1 MRVFIDAD
9 YAVGD
14 MVYLKTDPEQLIF
27 IVTGYL
33 VRSGYLLYELTQG
46 LTTMLATDIE
56 ISPEKNVINL

>member
-1 MRVFIDAD
+1 MRLFIDVE

-14 MVYLKTDPEQLIF
+14 MVYLKTDPEQLVF

-33 VRSGYLLYELTQG
+33 VRPGYLLYELTQG

-56 ISPEKNVINL
+56 ISAEKNVINL